1 MPPVGDNAPVQ
12 KSGVLR
18 GVLWLIPG
26 ILLGALLILVA
37 EYFAMQ
43 HPTFQN
49 WLRNY
54 FVSLSVTQFGDVTPQ
69 VTPPSLQSLQTASTT
84 IAVPRAYATA
94 DYYTALNNLY
104 FDYMNM
110 ITVGSQIGPLFLKLN
125 SETAGGNY
133 GGVIDLAIQI
143 KTLIAQ
149 EKQITNDFGQHLVA
163 LSVANQ
169 ESKDAVTKSLTQDL
183 ISAGNAFRAGLPPY
197 FEALDGI
204 FSSPTPS
211 SDEVARVTALTQK
224 TIEDLNTFKVKLQLV
239 LDHFKAA
246 ARTN

>member
-1 MPPVGDNAPVQ
+1 MPPVGDSAPVQ
-12 KSGVLR
+12 KSGLLR
-18 GVLWLIPG
+18 GIMWMIPG
-26 ILLGALLILVA
+26 ILLGIVLALLA
-37 EYFAMQ
+37 GYFAMRN
-43 HPTFQN
+43 PAFQN

-54 FVSLSVTQFGDVTPQ
+54 FVSLSVTQFGQTATS
-69 VTPPSLQSLQTASTT
+69 VTPPTLQSLQTAFTT
-84 IAVPRAYATA
+84 IAVPKAYVSP

-104 FDYMNM
+104 FDYVNM

-169 ESKDAVTKSLTQDL
+169 DSKDAVTKSLTQDL
-183 ISAGNAFRAGLPPY
+183 ISAGNAFRAGLPAY

-211 SDEVARVTALTQK
+211 SDEVARVTSLTQK
-224 TIEDLNTFKVKLQLV
+224 TIEDLTTFKAKLQLV

-246 ARTN
+246 ARGN

>member
-1 MPPVGDNAPVQ
+1 MQ
-12 KSGVLR
+12 KSGFLR
-18 GVLWLIPG
+18 GFLWMIPG
-26 ILLGALLILVA
+26 ILLGIILSFVGG
-37 EYFAMQ
+37 YFALR
-43 HPTFQN
+43 HPVFQN

-54 FVSLSVTQFGDVTPQ
+54 FVSISVNQFGQVTPQ
-69 VTPPSLQSLQTASTT
+69 VAPPSLQSLQTASTT
-84 IAVPRAYATA
+84 IAVPKAYATA
-94 DYYTALNNLY
+94 EYYGALNSVY
-104 FDYMNM
+104 FDYTNM
-110 ITVGSQIGPLFLKLN
+110 INVGSQIAPLFVKLN

-149 EKQITNDFGQHLVA
+149 EKQITTDFGQHLVA

-169 ESKDAVTKSLTQDL
+169 ASKDAVTRSLTQDL
-183 ISAGNAFRAGLPPY
+183 ISAGNNFRAGLPAY

-211 SDEVARVTALTQK
+211 SEEVARVTALTKK
-224 TIEDLNTFKVKLQLV
+224 TIDDLNTFKSKLQLV

-246 ARTN
+246 AKTN